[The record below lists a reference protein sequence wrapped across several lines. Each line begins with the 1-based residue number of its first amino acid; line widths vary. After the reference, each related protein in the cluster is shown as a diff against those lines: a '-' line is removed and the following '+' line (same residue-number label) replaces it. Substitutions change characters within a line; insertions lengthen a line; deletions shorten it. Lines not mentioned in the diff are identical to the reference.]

1 MSAIQPPLVSVIV
14 PAYDAERYLAAALES
29 ALAQT
34 FRDLEVIVVD
44 DGSRDG
50 TRGVADRFAARD
62 ARVRVLS
69 QANGGVSRARNH
81 AIAEARGRFIAPLD
95 ADDIWDPSKIER
107 QVRRAQEAGDDT
119 GLVYSWWVWMDDRA
133 AALDASPRWRVEGN
147 AADALLQINFIG
159 CASIPL
165 FSRRVLVEA
174 GGYDETLGQGCDDW
188 DATLRVAERTRVAV
202 VPAVLVGYRR
212 RPDSLSADTDQ
223 MRRSYEALLTR
234 VRRRRPAL
242 DPAVVRRSVDQFSLY
257 LASVSFRSGAYLK
270 AVRWGVRSLRS
281 TLALEVLPAAAR
293 VLRAAPPPA
302 LTVRAGESF
311 ADWTLPDPLVPY
323 DRIYARRFAGAMSP

>member
-1 MSAIQPPLVSVIV
+1 VIV

-34 FRDLEVIVVD
+34 CRDIEVLVVD

-50 TRGVADRFAARD
+50 TRDVADAFAARD

-95 ADDIWDPSKIER
+95 ADDIWDPSKLER
-107 QVRRAQEAGDDT
+107 QVRRMEEAGEAT
-119 GLVYSWWVWMDDRA
+119 GLVYTWWVWMDDRA
-133 AALDASPRWRVEGN
+133 AALDVSPRWRVEGN

-165 FSRRVLVEA
+165 FRRDVLVDA
-174 GGYDETLGQGCDDW
+174 GSYDETLGQGCDDW

-212 RPDSLSADTDQ
+212 RSDSLSADTDQ
-223 MRRSYEALLTR
+223 MLRSYRALMTR
-234 VRRRRPAL
+234 VHRRRPSL
-242 DPAVVRRSVDQFSLY
+242 DPAVARRSVDQFALY
-257 LASVSFRSGAYLK
+257 LASVSFRSGAYVK
-270 AVRWGVRSLRS
+270 AVSWGLRSLRS
-281 TLALEVLPAAAR
+281 TVALEVLPAAAR

-311 ADWTLPDPLVPY
+311 ADWTLPGPLVPY
-323 DRIYARRFAGAMSP
+323 DRIYERRFASRTPR